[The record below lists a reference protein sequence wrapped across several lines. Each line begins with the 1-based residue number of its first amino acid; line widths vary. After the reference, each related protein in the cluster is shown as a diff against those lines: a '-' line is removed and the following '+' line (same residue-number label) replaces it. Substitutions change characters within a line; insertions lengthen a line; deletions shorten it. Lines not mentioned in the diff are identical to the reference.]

1 MTARRAAAAVTIDV
15 ADNGCGVSAPMLDR
29 LFEPFATSKGRG
41 LGLGLVV
48 ARALVRRARGDLDLV
63 ATGPDG
69 TVFRCTLPGV
79 PAPARD

>member
-29 LFEPFATSKGRG
+29 LLSATSKGRG